1 MKVHLQRVLEAS
13 VHVDGVCHGEI
24 TAGLMLLVGFG
35 EDDSAENIQGKLKKA
50 ADKLVNLRVF
60 SDAEGRFQH
69 SVLDISGEILS
80 IPQFTLYGECNK
92 GRRPDFCQALA
103 PQLATVFFDSF
114 NAQLSQALG
123 KKVETGVFGADM
135 KVSLIN
141 DGPVTLLLEF

>member
-13 VHVDGVCHGEI
+13 VHVDGICRGEI
-24 TAGLMLLVGFG
+24 KAGLLLLVGFG
-35 EDDSAENIQGKLKKA
+35 EDDCAECIQGKLAKA
-50 ADKLVNLRVF
+50 SDKLVNLRVF

-69 SVLDISGEILS
+69 SVLDISGSILL

-92 GRRPDFCQALA
+92 GRRPDFCKALA
-103 PQLATVFFDSF
+103 PQLATQFFDSF
-114 NAQLSQALG
+114 NTQLGKALG

-135 KVSLIN
+135 KVSLVN